1 MRVGERNKIL
11 QKVAYMNDEQLEK
24 EYYDSVYRTLGSEAE
39 IMEERGYEEIDIK
52 ERRAYEK
59 YQDEYSTLLGHIC
72 EIRGIKL
79 WEDKNNA
86 RYNNSNND
94 SN

>member
-11 QKVAYMNDEQLEK
+11 QKVAYMNDEQLEQ
-24 EYYDSVYRTLGSEAE
+24 EYYDSVYRTLGSQAE

-59 YQDEYSTLLGHIC
+59 YQDEYADLLQVIC
-72 EIRGIKL
+72 TQRGIKL

-86 RYNNSNND
+86 
-94 SN
+94 